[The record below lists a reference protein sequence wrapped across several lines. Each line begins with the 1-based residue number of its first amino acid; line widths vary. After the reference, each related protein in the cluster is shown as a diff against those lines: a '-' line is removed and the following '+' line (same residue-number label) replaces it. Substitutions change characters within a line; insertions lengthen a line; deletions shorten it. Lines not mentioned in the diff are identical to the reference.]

1 LDGIIQAVNGFV
13 EREESGDGVMSSGIG
28 KGEEERELG
37 GVVQGV
43 GGQFVEGV
51 SIDEALPVR
60 VISPVG
66 LGVFEPSGAGA
77 FFFAGAAFVSV
88 RVSPGWD
95 LGTISG
101 YAEVVPVNQ
110 AKLYG
115 AIHGH
120 GFEDGVD
127 ALFEVGECQMVGVLL
142 DLGGQLLDDA
152 LMFGGVSVF
161 VLGLSLGV
169 LFFRVGFLEMVLGLE
184 ADESGLEVEEG
195 ADSGDVLWVKARE
208 EGIVG
213 DGAHL
218 VHPLVDGRDL
228 TGFHQ
233 RKGAEHILWGDSGSP
248 SGQAIV
254 GYYD

>member
-1 LDGIIQAVNGFV
+1 
-13 EREESGDGVMSSGIG
+13 MS
-28 KGEEERELG
+28 L
-37 GVVQGV
+37 
-43 GGQFVEGV
+43 
-51 SIDEALPVR
+51 DEAIPIG
-60 VISPVG
+60 VISPMG
-66 LGVFEPSGAGA
+66 LGVFEPSGTGA
-77 FFFAGAAFVSV
+77 FFFAGAAFVAV
-88 RVSPGWD
+88 RVSPGLD
-95 LGTISG
+95 LGAIASDV
-101 YAEVVPVNQ
+101 EVLPVDQ

-115 AIHGH
+115 VVHGH

-127 ALFEVGECQMVGVLL
+127 ALFEVGESQLVGVLL
-142 DLGGQLLDDA
+142 DLVGQLLDDA
-152 LMFGGVSVF
+152 LMFGGVGVF

-195 ADSGDVLWVKARE
+195 SYSGDVLWVKARE
-208 EGIVG
+208 EGIVR

-218 VHPLVDGRDL
+218 VHPLIDGVDL

-233 RKGAEHILWGDSGSP
+233 RKGAEHILWGDSGAP